1 MMNKRTDD
9 RFRYAY
15 KFRIYPNKEQEILI
29 NKTFGCCRYIYN
41 GLLSAAQK
49 QYEETGKSKVK
60 SYKSLYTDENTWL
73 KEVDSL
79 ALANTQRNVFY
90 GHIILSRYKHIENKN
105 IELIKYGSYYKLSLE
120 LELNPKLSLRQVTNL
135 ESKIKK
141 DIINFL

>member
-1 MMNKRTDD
+1 MTKRTDD

-29 NKTFGCCRYIYN
+29 NKTFGCCRYVYN
-41 GLLSAAQK
+41 GLLSDAQK

-79 ALANTQRNVFY
+79 ALANTQRNVKTAYSNFFAA
-90 GHIILSRYKHIENKN
+90 
-105 IELIKYGSYYKLSLE
+105 
-120 LELNPKLSLRQVTNL
+120 
-135 ESKIKK
+135 IKK
-141 DIINFL
+141 DEHRELRFKCKYDRHKSYTTNNNSMSANKTKSIEIHGDYLKLPKL